1 MFPTTRSSAVADLLS
16 GDPQRHARSLEII
29 SRAYWK
35 PACKYL
41 RLRWRSTP
49 EQAEDLAQSF
59 FETALRRDLL
69 AAYQPGRGRF
79 RSFFRTCL
87 DRHAIDHYRRT
98 HAARRGG
105 GAAEL
110 DIDEQPVAGPDG
122 EAPDTLFEAEWL
134 RHLMQLAIDELDR
147 ALAADGKPI
156 HAALFRQFHIGDDA
170 PSYAE
175 AAAQHGISVTDV
187 TNWLHVARKAF
198 RKVALELLAELTL
211 DEDDYAEEAMAVF
224 GIDVRKD
231 VK

>member
-35 PACKYL
+35 PACQYV
-41 RLRWRSTP
+41 RMRWRTTP

-69 AAYQPGRGRF
+69 ANYQPGRGRF

-98 HAARRGG
+98 QAARRGG

-110 DIDEQPVAGPDG
+110 DIDELAVAGEGD
-122 EAPDTLFEAEWL
+122 APDAVFEAEWL
-134 RHLMQLAIDELDR
+134 RHLMQLALDQ
-147 ALAADGKPI
+147 LEQTLTADGKPI
-156 HAALFRQFHIGDDA
+156 HAALFRQFHVGDDA

-198 RKVALELLAELTL
+198 RQIALELLAELTL
-211 DEDDYAEEAMAVF
+211 DDDDYADEAMAVF
-224 GIDVRKD
+224 GIDVRAK
-231 VK
+231 

>member
-1 MFPTTRSSAVADLLS
+1 VFPTTRFSAVADLLS
-16 GDPQRHARSLEII
+16 GDEKRHARSLEIL

-41 RLRWRSTP
+41 RMRWRSTP

-69 AAYQPGRGRF
+69 ASYEPGRGRF

-87 DRHAIDHYRRT
+87 DRHAIDHYRRS

-110 DIDEQPVAGPDG
+110 DVDELPIADRDG
-122 EAPDTLFEAEWL
+122 ESPDAIFEAEWL
-134 RHLMQLAIDELDR
+134 RHLMQLAIDELD
-147 ALAADGKPI
+147 ASLTKQGKAV

-170 PSYAE
+170 PTYAQ
-175 AAAQHGISVTDV
+175 AAEQHNVSVTDV
-187 TNWLHVARKAF
+187 TNWLHVARKEF
-198 RKVALELLAELTL
+198 RKIALEILGELTL
-211 DEDDYAEEAMAVF
+211 DDDDYAEEAMAVF
-224 GIDVRKD
+224 GIDVKD
-231 VK
+231 R